1 MDSKRLEEELKN
13 ISLIVHSIVKSFNK
27 LNLEAQSDKELETS
41 DMHNFKE
48 LPKSIHKVFFYLHTY
63 IAYIRIN
70 NQQLIHV
77 GNI

>member
-1 MDSKRLEEELKN
+1 
-13 ISLIVHSIVKSFNK
+13 
-27 LNLEAQSDKELETS
+27 
-41 DMHNFKE
+41 MHNFKE
-48 LPKSIHKVFFYLHTY
+48 LSKSIYKVYFYLHTY